1 MIKEVL
7 HNQTLLD
14 ITVEHTGSLEALF
27 SIAEKNWKSI
37 TEELEVGE
45 VIKIE
50 TIEDAK
56 VLKFYDRKKVNVAT
70 GLTEMSGIGYDPIP
84 LIIY

>member
-14 ITVEHTGSLEALF
+14 VTVEHTGSLEALF
-27 SIAEKNWKSI
+27 AIAEKNGKSI
-37 TEELEVGE
+37 TDDLEVGE
-45 VIKIE
+45 DIKIE
-50 TIEDAK
+50 NTEDKK

-70 GLTEMSGIGYDPIP
+70 GLTDMSGIGYDPIP